1 LKVKVIFINDRAMD
15 NAPAAGSRGLSSSG
29 AHRSGDPRHRWY
41 RVVAR
46 CLAKAIRGR
55 SQEDVLA
62 AAALAASVVEQ
73 ESDGTSAARRG
84 VNLLDLVQI
93 APGPGLAPDVR
104 ALLEQ
109 AAESMLHATSG
120 TPAAV
125 AERLRRVLHEVA
137 IRKRP
142 VTSRLKLPEVPAFV
156 AEHLHEGT
164 SLADLARRLGYSP
177 SHCSTLVRRATGERF
192 SSLRRRVQLERAIG
206 LLRSGT
212 SVKEAALG
220 AGFSEPAYFSRVFAR
235 RFGVPPSR
243 WREAL
248 R

>member
-1 LKVKVIFINDRAMD
+1 
-15 NAPAAGSRGLSSSG
+15 
-29 AHRSGDPRHRWY
+29 
-41 RVVAR
+41 
-46 CLAKAIRGR
+46 
-55 SQEDVLA
+55 
-62 AAALAASVVEQ
+62 VVEQ
-73 ESDGTSAARRG
+73 ERDGTCAARRG
-84 VNLLDLVQI
+84 VNLLDVAQI
-93 APGPGLAPDVR
+93 APGSSLAPDVR

-109 AAESMLHATSG
+109 GAEDLLHATSG

-137 IRKRP
+137 ARKRAVP
-142 VTSRLKLPEVPAFV
+142 SRLVLREIPAFV
-156 AEHLHEGT
+156 AAHLHEGI
-164 SLADLARRLGYSP
+164 SLTDLARRLGYSP
-177 SHCSTLVRRATGERF
+177 SHCSTLVRRMTGERF
-192 SSLRRRVQLERAIG
+192 SALRRRMQLERAIG

-248 R
+248 G